1 MIQTEAEAG
10 KRGNR
15 SADQIPALSA
25 QQTSVFDTFVASLGG
40 Q

>member
-15 SADQIPALSA
+15 SAVQIPALSA
-25 QQTSVFDTFVASLGG
+25 LQTSAFDTCVASLGG
-40 Q
+40 K